1 MLLEFNTGILH
12 RILDDIS
19 QSALE
24 HFYKEHLQRMSIEC
38 GHAFL
43 EEIAS
48 LSVAFAL
55 LQDPVLRT
63 ICGAWPHARPSA
75 TSRNDFEDL
84 RIDYLQSLSMIIYFA
99 PFSAQIIRKRTIPI
113 FCHVSNM
120 VLLVRKRDC

>member
-1 MLLEFNTGILH
+1 MLLEFNIGILH

-48 LSVAFAL
+48 LSVCSF
-55 LQDPVLRT
+55 T
-63 ICGAWPHARPSA
+63 GS
-75 TSRNDFEDL
+75 SSENDL
-84 RIDYLQSLSMIIYFA
+84 RCVA
-99 PFSAQIIRKRTIPI
+99 ARTTI
-113 FCHVSNM
+113 SNFQ
-120 VLLVRKRDC
+120 K